1 MRRGWLVLALLVSLG
16 VNVGLVGVGLAR
28 RAGLERWQRVRVG
41 LEAPP
46 PGMAQRLA
54 ERIGVPAARRER
66 FLAVQRRLVERTAAE
81 RREVARL
88 RFALRGELLASVPD
102 RARIDELLTALA
114 AREAELSRALVAGV
128 LESREVLDGRELEL
142 YLRFLERAAPGSGGP
157 GRGGPARRMR
167 P

>member
-28 RAGLERWQRVRVG
+28 RAGLERWQRVRAG
-41 LEAPP
+41 LEEPP
-46 PGMAQRLA
+46 PGMGQRLA
-54 ERIGVPAARRER
+54 ERIGVPAARRDR

-81 RREVARL
+81 RREVVRL
-88 RFALRGELLASVPD
+88 RLALRGELLASAPD

-142 YLRFLERAAPGSGGP
+142 YLRFLERAAPGRGGP
-157 GRGGPARRMR
+157 GRGGPARRLR